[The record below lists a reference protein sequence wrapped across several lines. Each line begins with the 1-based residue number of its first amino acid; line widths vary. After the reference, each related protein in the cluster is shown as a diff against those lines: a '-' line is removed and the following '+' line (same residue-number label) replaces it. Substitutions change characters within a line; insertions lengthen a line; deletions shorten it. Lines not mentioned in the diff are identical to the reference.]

1 MIVQQGEGCYTLL
14 YSPANSTFI
23 NTLVTDLRADNTPPI
38 PAKQIRAFES
48 AAQVS
53 IQIPILI
60 DYNNEYKEKL
70 QSCTT
75 ANGQLFCR

>member
-1 MIVQQGEGCYTLL
+1 MNVIVQQSEGCYTFL

-23 NTLVTDLRADNTPPI
+23 NTLVTNLRADNTPPI

-53 IQIPILI
+53 IQIPILT
-60 DYNNEYKEKL
+60 DYNDEYK
-70 QSCTT
+70 Q
-75 ANGQLFCR
+75 